1 VIVAF
6 KLFLIGAL
14 TLTVRVYL
22 RRARTILRDR
32 LIILALFAGLVPA
45 IVYPPLTTTVAR
57 WLGIGRGADLAMYVA
72 FVLVF
77 FLLAVLSA
85 RHQETQR
92 ALTCLT
98 REIALLRARQPE
110 PDSSGTE
117 ANAPARDDRRQRA

>member
-1 VIVAF
+1 MIVAF

-14 TLTVRVYL
+14 TMTVRVYL
-22 RRARTILRDR
+22 QRGRTILRDR
-32 LIILALFAGLVPA
+32 LIILALFAGLLPA
-45 IVYPPLTTTVAR
+45 IAYPPLTTTVAR

-92 ALTCLT
+92 AVTCLT

-117 ANAPARDDRRQRA
+117 DNAPARDDRRQRA